1 VADVAILALV
11 GTLFYALGALAGG
24 ALGLIASIKMIGEL
38 NRVTGSSTVQ
48 WWHLLIPLYGYYVM
62 WIVLPAEV
70 TKAKQMVNAQQPT
83 RGIVVYIFLW
93 LYALAADLNDI
104 SKAMP

>member
-1 VADVAILALV
+1 
-11 GTLFYALGALAGG
+11 
-24 ALGLIASIKMIGEL
+24 
-38 NRVTGSSTVQ
+38 
-48 WWHLLIPLYGYYVM
+48 M